1 MPPPLIRALR
11 CFYVNNVHTM
21 KLKGRR
27 FPSITSQS
35 GIRQG
40 CPLSPLL
47 FAIVVDL
54 FLRRLDTLFPHECT
68 RAFADDIAM
77 VLHNFDSSADL
88 LITEFRK
95 FGDIS
100 GLHLGMSKTILIP
113 LWTFDERSFKG
124 FLRDTFPAWST
135 AQVKTCGKYLG
146 FMLGPGKR
154 DSSWTDVLEK
164 YRSRSVVWS
173 GPPVGLFRATQIYKT
188 LVCSV
193 LAFVCQL
200 EEPPEAA
207 ILLESICMRKFA
219 LGPGNW
225 ISTLDL
231 FHLQDLFGLPV
242 SFPSIRTY
250 ALASKLR
257 VARFEIGDIHAK
269 SRELT
274 ALLSNT
280 VVKPVPHDWYER
292 SCIRLLAAA
301 VSQAEALRVTH
312 ASITQALKAK
322 TSLSGAK
329 LSAFI
334 RIHYQKEAYK
344 QLLSK
349 GCDGLDVERRHRHRQ
364 SRWALQAYPGISAR
378 WAASLFRRLASLV
391 RPRVISSI
399 ARTHWN
405 AWCTSRRF
413 QQEGTCRFLCSPSAC
428 DSIEHYMFCP
438 VFVSLATEILH
449 LPKFD
454 SMQDFLLLN
463 HRLWDDGRL
472 AVSAIAVHALY
483 TAFNQARQGPFAC
496 PSDTVDF
503 MERCCRHQVLGH
515 QKSKAFLASAL
526 QNGCR
531 R

>member
-1 MPPPLIRALR
+1 MKPFSHAWAKKPSFTIGSENVFEVSATRPLSVVNTDNRILANALRLTITPKAETWVSPQQRGFISGRYLLANVVDIDFEAMRVSLSHSRGVLVLFDFRAAFPSLAHDYLWKVLEKLGMPPPLIRALR

-88 LITEFRK
+88 LMSEFRK
-95 FGDIS
+95 FGAIS

-188 LVCSV
+188 FVFSV

-219 LGPGNW
+219 PGPGNW
-225 ISTLDL
+225 ISALDL

-312 ASITQALKAK
+312 ALITQALKAK

-349 GCDGLDVERRHRHRQ
+349 GCDGLDVERRHRHEQ
-364 SRWALQAYPGISAR
+364 SRWALQAYPGMAAR

-405 AWCTSRRF
+405 AW
-413 QQEGTCRFLCSPSAC
+413 
-428 DSIEHYMFCP
+428 
-438 VFVSLATEILH
+438 
-449 LPKFD
+449 
-454 SMQDFLLLN
+454 
-463 HRLWDDGRL
+463 
-472 AVSAIAVHALY
+472 
-483 TAFNQARQGPFAC
+483 
-496 PSDTVDF
+496 
-503 MERCCRHQVLGH
+503 
-515 QKSKAFLASAL
+515 
-526 QNGCR
+526 
-531 R
+531 